1 MNVDFS
7 GLNLQYL
14 IQARDL
20 ARQDPLLASVL
31 LGIPSAMAGM
41 VGNLSPQTL
50 AQITQIKVPLITPQ
64 QETAWW
70 LRLLTALKDEDRKE
84 IEAIMAQ
91 APLIVGASDQGE
103 SA

>member
-20 ARQDPLLASVL
+20 ARQDPHLASVL
-31 LGIPSAMAGM
+31 LGIPSEMAGM

-50 AQITQIKVPLITPQ
+50 AQITQIKIPLITPQ
-64 QETAWW
+64 QETGWW

-84 IEAIMAQ
+84 IKAIIAQ
-91 APLIVGASDQGE
+91 APLIVGATDE
-103 SA
+103 VDLE

>member
-20 ARQDPLLASVL
+20 ARQDPHLASVL
-31 LGIPSAMAGM
+31 LGIPSEMAGM

-50 AQITQIKVPLITPQ
+50 AQITQIKIPLITPQ
-64 QETAWW
+64 QETGWW

-84 IEAIMAQ
+84 IGAIIAQ
-91 APLIVGASDQGE
+91 APLIVVATDE
-103 SA
+103 VDLE

>member
-7 GLNLQYL
+7 DLNLQYF

-31 LGIPSAMAGM
+31 LGIPSAMAGI
-41 VGNLSPQTL
+41 VGNLTPQTL
-50 AQITQIKVPLITPQ
+50 AQITQIKFPLITPQ
-64 QETAWW
+64 QETGWW
-70 LRLLTALKDEDRKE
+70 LRLLTALKDKDQKE
-84 IEAIMAQ
+84 IGAIIAQ
-91 APLIVGASDQGE
+91 APLIVGASDQVE

>member
-7 GLNLQYL
+7 SLNLQYL

-20 ARQDPLLASVL
+20 ARADPHLASVL
-31 LGIPSAMAGM
+31 LGIPTEMAGM

-50 AQITQIKVPLITPQ
+50 AQIAQIKIPLITPQ
-64 QETAWW
+64 RETGWW

-84 IEAIMAQ
+84 IGAIIAQ
-91 APLIVGASDQGE
+91 APLIVGATDAVDLE
-103 SA
+103 

>member
-7 GLNLQYL
+7 DLNLQYL

-20 ARQDPLLASVL
+20 ARQDPHLAGVL
-31 LGIPSAMAGM
+31 LGIPSEMAGM

-50 AQITQIKVPLITPQ
+50 AQITQIKIPLITPQ

-91 APLIVGASDQGE
+91 APLIVGTADKVE
-103 SA
+103 LA